1 MELQGQ
7 GEVRC
12 IHHVLKTFCMHR
24 SEPTLNS
31 KGHRSIVGPGIG
43 VVLHLAHDADLSIC
57 HNRGLQGDT
66 AANAVGAVWVANCH
80 FCADPRELA
89 DACVES
95 PGAILNV
102 P

>member
-1 MELQGQ
+1 MELQAQ

-12 IHHVLKTFCMHR
+12 IHHVLKTFRMDR

-31 KGHRSIVGPGIG
+31 KGHRSVVGLSIG
-43 VVLHLAHDADLSIC
+43 VVLHLAHDADLSIY
-57 HNRGLQGDT
+57 HNRGLQGDA

-80 FCADPRELA
+80 FCADSRQLA

-95 PGAILNV
+95 PGAILNI